1 MENITIENYLKARY
15 LFFKWRYNL
24 NVVQKVTLAL
34 GMACLTGLA
43 AQIKIALP
51 WTPIPIT
58 GQTFAVLLSG
68 VLLGM
73 WWGGISQA
81 LYVTMGAVGVPWFS
95 GGNSGYMFLL
105 GPTGGYII
113 GFVFAALFIGYFA
126 DRYIRARKFIPMLAL
141 MLFANFVLIYIPGMI
156 QLGLWSHMITGVTPT
171 LWQILLMG
179 MIPFVVGDI
188 TKIAAAAAIATGIT
202 PKQAFHN

>member
-1 MENITIENYLKARY
+1 MEIVIIENYLNARY

-34 GMACLTGLA
+34 SMACLTGFA
-43 AQIKIALP
+43 AQIKIAIP

-73 WWGGISQA
+73 CWGGISQA
-81 LYVTMGAVGVPWFS
+81 LYVTIGAIGVPWFS
-95 GGNSGYMFLL
+95 GGNGGYMFLL
-105 GPTGGYII
+105 GPTGGYIF
-113 GFVFAALFIGYFA
+113 GFILAALFIGYFA
-126 DRYIRARKFIPMLAL
+126 DKYIRTRKFIPMLAI

-156 QLGLWSHMITGVTPT
+156 QLGIWSNMIAGVTPT
-171 LWQILLMG
+171 LWQLLLMG
-179 MIPFVVGDI
+179 MIPFVIGDV
-188 TKIAAAAAIATGIT
+188 TKIVIAATIATSIT
-202 PKQAFHN
+202 PKENFS